1 MLINLKIHSSY
12 HKYFGDTQYTFDAV
26 NGDSVNEYLKAMH
39 PLFAKYI
46 NQIENDE
53 SDEYYSLLDEDLNI
67 IGNDALGIKRFK
79 EGEVVH
85 LVPAIFG
92 GGGKRGGLLAM
103 VAIAGFA
110 FATGGFGAAAAQSA
124 AAGGGTAASLGM
136 GGATGNLAASG
147 ALGSTGAAGAGGG
160 VLNAFAAMPSFA
172 KSMIGNLAMSFL
184 SSLFTKKPK
193 TNDTDTSTRTNGMF
207 GSLKNTT
214 ESGTPIPLIY
224 GEFRVAGQMLS
235 GYIESEDHG
244 KSEIIKV
251 GDKF

>member
-12 HKYFGDTQYTFDAV
+12 HKFFGDTQYTFDAV
-26 NGDSVNEYLKAMH
+26 NGDSVNEYLRAMH
-39 PLFAKYI
+39 PAFAKYI

-53 SDEYYSLLDEDLNI
+53 SEEYYSLLDDDLNI
-67 IGNDALGIKRFK
+67 IGHDMLGIKRFK
-79 EGEVVH
+79 EGETVH

-103 VAIAGFA
+103 VAIGVFA
-110 FATGGFGAAAAQSA
+110 FATFGAGAAAAPVVGASGTA
-124 AAGGGTAASLGM
+124 GGLGAAGVGAGLPAA
-136 GGATGNLAASG
+136 
-147 ALGSTGAAGAGGG
+147 GSAGAGGG
-160 VLNAFAAMPSFA
+160 LVNAFAAMPSFA